1 MKKSIFRSICLAA
14 AIVFAA
20 SLILIMSV
28 LYDYFSK
35 GQQSQLKTQTGF
47 VAQAVER
54 EGISYFE
61 GFSPQD
67 IRITWIAPDGSILYD
82 SDLNTDQ
89 MENHL
94 NREEVK
100 AALASGF
107 GESARYS
114 TTLLE
119 RQLYAA
125 QRLSDGSI
133 IRLSNAHLT
142 VVSLTLA
149 MLQPILVVGIV
160 AIILAF
166 ALASSLSKKI
176 VKPLNELN
184 LDEPQGNK
192 GYEELK
198 PLFDRVD
205 SQQRQLRN
213 QEAKLRQKQE
223 EFVTATDNMNEGLVL
238 LNDRGIILSI
248 NKTASRLLSIST
260 FCIGKDILLLH
271 NSLSL
276 QELLRAAKSG
286 KHSETT
292 MCLDGTEHQ
301 INASPV
307 VSDGLVTGIA
317 LLIFDVSEKEKA
329 EKMRR
334 EFTANVSHEL
344 KTPLHS
350 ISGYAELMKNGIVK
364 QEDLR
369 EFSERIY
376 AEAQRMIAL
385 VDDIIKLS
393 RLDEGMEEM
402 KWEETDIKVLAE
414 EIVRTLQPLAKA
426 KKVLLTLEGSSAKMR
441 GIPQLLEGIIYNL
454 CDNAIKYNRENGSVS
469 LEVKDGGDYVVLSV
483 SDTGIG
489 IPKEH
494 TERVFER
501 FYRVDKSHSKEVG
514 GTGLGLSIV
523 KHSAKIHNAQIE
535 LQSVVDGGTTV
546 TVKFPKERSFEK
558 DTTYA

>member
-1 MKKSIFRSICLAA
+1 MKKNIFRSICLAA

-35 GQQSQLKTQTGF
+35 GQQIQLKTQTGF
-47 VAQAVER
+47 VAQAVEQ
-54 EGISYFE
+54 EGLSYFE
-61 GFSPQD
+61 GFSIQD
-67 IRITWIAPDGSILYD
+67 IRITWIASDGSILYD

-100 AALASGF
+100 EAASSGY

-133 IRLSNAHLT
+133 IRLSNTHLT
-142 VVSLTLA
+142 VVSLILA
-149 MLQPILVVGIV
+149 MLQPILIVGIIAV
-160 AIILAF
+160 VLAF

-223 EFVTATDNMNEGLVL
+223 EFITATDNLNEGLVL

-260 FCIGKDILLLH
+260 FCIGKDILLLN
-271 NSLSL
+271 NSLPL
-276 QELLRAAKSG
+276 QELLRVARSG
-286 KHSETT
+286 KHSEMA
-292 MCLDGTEHQ
+292 MCLGGTEHQ

-376 AEAQRMIAL
+376 TEAQRMIAL

-393 RLDEGMEEM
+393 CLDEGMEEM
-402 KWEETDIKVLAE
+402 KWEDTDMNVLAE
-414 EIVRTLQPLAKA
+414 ETIRTLQPLADA
-426 KKVLLTLEGSSAKMR
+426 KKVMLTWEGSPAGMR

-469 LEVKDGGDYVVLSV
+469 LEVKDVGDYIVLSV

-489 IPKEH
+489 IAEEH
-494 TERVFER
+494 TGRVFER

-523 KHSAKIHNAQIE
+523 KHAAKIHNAQIE

-546 TVKFPKERSFEK
+546 TAKFPKKPAF
-558 DTTYA
+558 

>member
-1 MKKSIFRSICLAA
+1 MKKSIFRSICFATA
-14 AIVFAA
+14 MVFMA
-20 SLILIMSV
+20 SLILIMGV
-28 LYDYFSK
+28 LYDYFSR
-35 GQQSQLKTQTGF
+35 GQQNGLKAQAGF
-47 VAQAVER
+47 VTQAVER

-61 GFSPQD
+61 GFVPQD
-67 IRITWIAPDGSILYD
+67 TRVTWIAPDGSVLYD
-82 SDLNTDQ
+82 SDSNADR

-94 NREEVK
+94 NREEIK
-100 AALASGF
+100 EALSSGY

-125 QRLSDGSI
+125 QRLSDGSV
-133 IRLSNAHLT
+133 IRLSDTHLT
-142 VVSLTLA
+142 VVSLILA
-149 MLQPILVVGIV
+149 MIQPILIVGIV
-160 AIILAF
+160 AVSLAF
-166 ALASSLSKKI
+166 VLASGLSKKI

-184 LDEPQGNK
+184 LDEPQGNR

-205 SQQRQLRN
+205 SQQRQLKE
-213 QEAKLRQKQE
+213 QAAKLRQKQE
-223 EFVTATDNMNEGLVL
+223 EFITATDNMNEGLVL
-238 LNDRGIILSI
+238 LNDKGIILSM
-248 NKTASRLLSIST
+248 NRTASRLLSVSP
-260 FCIGKDILLLH
+260 FCIGKDILLLN

-276 QELLRAAKSG
+276 QELLQKG
-286 KHSETT
+286 KGGEHSEIT
-292 MCLDGTEHQ
+292 MQLGGTEHQ

-307 VSDGLVTGIA
+307 VSDGTVTGIA

-364 QEDLR
+364 QEDLKG
-369 EFSERIY
+369 FSEQIY
-376 AEAQRMIAL
+376 SEAQRMITL
-385 VDDIIKLS
+385 VDDIIRLS
-393 RLDEGMEEM
+393 RLDEGTEEM
-402 KWEETDIKVLAE
+402 KWEETELNVLAE
-414 EIVRTLQPLAKA
+414 EVVRTLQPLADAA
-426 KKVLLTLEGSSAKMR
+426 KVAVTLEGEPVRMK
-441 GIPQLLEGIIYNL
+441 GIPQLLTGIIYNL
-454 CDNAIKYNRENGSVS
+454 CDNAVKYNRENGSVS
-469 LEVKDGGDYVVLSV
+469 VEVKDSPEYAVLSV

-494 TERVFER
+494 TERIFER
-501 FYRVDKSHSKEVG
+501 FYRVDKSRSKEVG

-535 LQSVVDGGTTV
+535 IQSVVDGGTTV
-546 TVKFPKERSFEK
+546 TVRFPK
-558 DTTYA
+558 